1 MKSTSK
7 ILIILFSFLTL
18 VSCKKDENIV
28 FDEAIVEID
37 WASYTARTSGYP
49 FTLYTRVP
57 TEPGRGVYTAAFSIT
72 TPLGITTVPADPLLL
87 RTRPIIDT
95 IRMRINLVG
104 KQQPTAQ
111 TFEMTVAPT
120 YTTAI
125 EGTTNGTGAHFQL
138 IDRTVTI
145 PANSSFGFCRW
156 VVRNPSSTTTNNI
169 PVTVVF
175 QLKGNGQTK
184 VNENYQYIGW
194 SIDQL

>member
-1 MKSTSK
+1 MKIINK
-7 ILIILFSFLTL
+7 LILVSFSIFLL
-18 VSCKKDENIV
+18 YSCKKDENIV
-28 FDEAIVEID
+28 FQENLVEID
-37 WASYTARTSGYP
+37 WASYIARTSGYP
-49 FTLYTRVP
+49 FTLFTRVP
-57 TEPGRGVYTAAFSIT
+57 SEPGRAPYNNPNAYGVT
-72 TPLGITTVPADPLLL
+72 DPLLV
-87 RTRPIIDT
+87 RTRLITDT

-104 KQQPTAQ
+104 QQQPTAQ
-111 TFEMTVAPT
+111 NFEISVAPT
-120 YTTAI
+120 FTTAL
-125 EGTTNGTGAHFQL
+125 EGATNNSGVHFQL

-156 VVRNPSSTTTNNI
+156 VVRNPGVTNNL

>member
-1 MKSTSK
+1 MKITYK
-7 ILIILFSFLTL
+7 ILIIVFTILTFI
-18 VSCKKDENIV
+18 SCKKNEDIIFE
-28 FDEAIVEID
+28 EALVEID
-37 WASYTARTSGYP
+37 WASYVAKTSGYP
-49 FTLYTRVP
+49 FTLFTRVP
-57 TEPGRGVYTAAFSIT
+57 TEPGRAVYNAANAYGFT
-72 TPLGITTVPADPLLL
+72 DPLLL
-87 RTRPIIDT
+87 RSRPITDT

-120 YTTAI
+120 YTTAL
-125 EGTTNGTGAHFQL
+125 EGATNGSGVHFQL
-138 IDRTVTI
+138 LDRTVTI

-156 VVRNPSSTTTNNI
+156 VVRNPGVTNNL

-175 QLKGNGQTK
+175 QLKGNAQTK

>member
-1 MKSTSK
+1 MKITFK
-7 ILIILFSFLTL
+7 ISIIVFTILTFI
-18 VSCKKDENIV
+18 SCKKNEDIT
-28 FDEAIVEID
+28 FQDALVEID
-37 WASYTARTSGYP
+37 WASYVAKTSGYP
-49 FTLYTRVP
+49 FTLFTRVP
-57 TEPGRGVYTAAFSIT
+57 TEPGRAVYNTANAYGFTDPALVRARLIT
-72 TPLGITTVPADPLLL
+72 
-87 RTRPIIDT
+87 DT

-120 YTTAI
+120 YTTAL
-125 EGTTNGTGAHFQL
+125 EGATNGSGVHFEL
-138 IDRTVTI
+138 IDRVVTI

-156 VVRNPSSTTTNNI
+156 VVRNPGVTNNL

-175 QLKGNGQTK
+175 QLKGNTQTK